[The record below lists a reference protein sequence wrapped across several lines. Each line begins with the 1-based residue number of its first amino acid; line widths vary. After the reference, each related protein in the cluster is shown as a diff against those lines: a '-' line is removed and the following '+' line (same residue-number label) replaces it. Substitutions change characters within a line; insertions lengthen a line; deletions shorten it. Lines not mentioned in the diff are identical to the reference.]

1 MIDVLYLWLKDWYAL
16 DTTPA
21 RLLHFA
27 TSRMVFAFITAFAV
41 VWFTAPRIIVMLYK
55 RGMRDTV
62 REYDSTACASKRGT
76 PTMGGLIIVGG
87 VLLSSL
93 LWCNPQ
99 ARVMADG
106 RVFPSPMPL
115 LLMTLLFFAGLGAID
130 DMLKARGGHADCG
143 MSRRTKLGLQLLYG
157 LFFAMLILSDGTSPF
172 PAEVRTQ
179 LYLPGVPPT
188 ACAPPDL
195 GWFYYAIVIGAF
207 LGIGNAI
214 NLTDGLDGLAIVPSA
229 FVVLVLG
236 IFAYMFSH
244 EALAATARF
253 AHIPTMTEAAVFA
266 AAFLGAA
273 VGFLWFNSYPAQ
285 VFMGDTGSMALGGTM
300 AALALITKAE
310 LLFLLLGGIFVYE
323 FLSVLI
329 QDYLGIKRLGRRLML
344 RAPAHHQFQAL
355 GIAETKVVVR
365 FWIVSFLF
373 ALISLATLKL
383 R

>member
-27 TSRMVFAFITAFAV
+27 TSRMVLAFITAFLV

-62 REYDSTACASKRGT
+62 REYDSTACSSKKGT
-76 PTMGGLIIVGG
+76 PTMGGLIIVAG
-87 VLLSSL
+87 VLVSSL
-93 LWCNPQ
+93 LWCNPL

-130 DMLKARGGHADCG
+130 DMLKARGGHSDCG
-143 MSRRTKLGLQLLYG
+143 MSRRMKLGLQLMYG
-157 LFFAMLILSDGTSPF
+157 LFFAMLVMSDGTSPF
-172 PAEVRTQ
+172 PAEMRTQ
-179 LYLPGVPPT
+179 IYLPGIPPST
-188 ACAPPDL
+188 MAPPDFAWL
-195 GWFYYAIVIGAF
+195 YFGLVVIAF

-253 AHIPTMTEAAVFA
+253 AHIPSMTEAAVFA

-285 VFMGDTGSMALGGTM
+285 VFMGDTGSMAIGGTM
-300 AALALITKAE
+300 AALAIITKAE
-310 LLFLLLGGIFVYE
+310 LLFVLLGGIFVYE
-323 FLSVLI
+323 FLSVLL
-329 QDYLGIKRLGRRLML
+329 QDYLGIKRLGRRLFL
-344 RAPAHHQFQAL
+344 RAPAHHQFQAM
-355 GIAETKVVVR
+355 GVAETKVVVR
-365 FWIVSFLF
+365 FWIIAFLF
-373 ALISLATLKL
+373 ALVSLATLKL